1 MHTSWLLL
9 IPVPLTLSLDTSLLE
24 SPRTSKFFHVLT
36 KVACSTIIVANR
48 PGFPWIVPEIVLLS
62 RCPDFPSFVQENG
75 EL

>member
-1 MHTSWLLL
+1 MTMILLNYKEWGSLRLPPLLL
-9 IPVPLTLSLDTSLLE
+9 IGKGRQLAFQRMRIYDIL
-24 SPRTSKFFHVLT
+24 
-36 KVACSTIIVANR
+36 IVANR